1 MISSHHHDDLVLY
14 CGPGGPDAYAR
25 SRIYYYTTL
34 ISPCAARGAVPG
46 GPEIAH
52 ALAKASRP
60 RWTCTLAAGQWEW
73 EFWLVYLVRGA
84 AAAWDYLGRPLATL
98 PLAGRQSFGPRRHLL
113 DRDAPKFALPGA
125 CPRGRRPTGA
135 LPRGSVHRVALPTY

>member
-1 MISSHHHDDLVLY
+1 MISSYHDDDLVLY

-73 EFWLVYLVRGA
+73 EFWLVYLVRESSPSSLAEEGA
-84 AAAWDYLGRPLATL
+84 AAVPGGGLRSGT
-98 PLAGRQSFGPRRHLL
+98 RQ
-113 DRDAPKFALPGA
+113 
-125 CPRGRRPTGA
+125 
-135 LPRGSVHRVALPTY
+135 